1 MALEFKLPDIGEG
14 IAEGEIV
21 KWLVNEGDTVAEHQ
35 PVVEVMTDKAT
46 VEIPAPQAGRVT
58 ALKAKA
64 GDVVP
69 VGQVI
74 FVLDGVGNGKAAAD
88 ARGAPAQPAKPAS
101 APQFAPSAKKE
112 ERSAPPPP
120 QPQAKPAQ
128 EKHGEPPAP
137 LPPAPLP
144 KGGGGTL
151 GFKLPD
157 IGEGIAEGEIV
168 KWLVKEGDTVAEH
181 QPVVEVMTDKATVEI
196 PAPAAGRITA
206 LKVKAGEVVPIGT
219 VLFELARDGAG
230 APAAA
235 PAEPARGQASA
246 SPAAAPAR
254 SAPAAP
260 REPAE
265 RPTNGDGRVRA
276 VPSARRVARELGVD
290 LGQVSGSGRGG
301 IVRRADVEAFA
312 SSATSAPEAA
322 EAPAGTPQAAPA
334 KARPSFPPVSV
345 PAGERET
352 RTPFRGVRRKIAE
365 AMSRSVHTA
374 AHFSVVEELDVT
386 ELVRLR
392 EQAKR
397 VGEEHGVK
405 ITYMP
410 FIMKATALALARH
423 PELNGTL
430 DEEKQE
436 LVHFAYVNLGIATDT
451 KNGLIVP
458 VIRDVQAKGIL
469 QLAAELGD
477 LAERTRAG
485 KVRPDELQGGTFT
498 ITNAGNIGGIHATPI
513 INFPEIAI
521 LGVHRIMKKPGV
533 VETPQGDRI
542 EVRQYMNL
550 SASVDHR
557 LSDGAN
563 AARFLVTMKRLLEN
577 PGLLAL

>member
-21 KWLVNEGDTVAEHQ
+21 KWLVKPGDTVAEHQ

-46 VEIPAPQAGRVT
+46 VEIPAPQAGRISE
-58 ALKAKA
+58 LRAKV

-69 VGQVI
+69 VGQVL
-74 FVLDGVGNGKAAAD
+74 FVLES
-88 ARGAPAQPAKPAS
+88 GAPAKAATPAPAAAKPT
-101 APQFAPSAKKE
+101 APVPT
-112 ERSAPPPP
+112 
-120 QPQAKPAQ
+120 
-128 EKHGEPPAP
+128 PAP
-137 LPPAPLP
+137 TAPLP
-144 KGGGGTL
+144 KASGTTL
-151 GFKLPD
+151 AFKLPD

-196 PAPAAGRITA
+196 PAPAAGVIVA
-206 LKVKAGEVVPIGT
+206 MKAKAGQVVPIGT
-219 VLFELARDGAG
+219 VIFDLATTGAAG
-230 APAAA
+230 APATHAPQLVAAGA
-235 PAEPARGQASA
+235 PAMS
-246 SPAAAPAR
+246 SSAPAR
-254 SAPAAP
+254 AG
-260 REPAE
+260 
-265 RPTNGDGRVRA
+265 NGHVRA
-276 VPSARRVARELGVD
+276 VPSARRVARELNVD
-290 LGQVSGSGRGG
+290 LGAVSGSGRGG

-312 SSATSAPEAA
+312 SRSTQ
-322 EAPAGTPQAAPA
+322 APAAPPAPIAAPKPAPVAAPA
-334 KARPSFPPVSV
+334 AKPTFVPVSV
-345 PAGERET
+345 PAGARET

-365 AMSRSVHTA
+365 AMSRSKTTA
-374 AHFSVVEELDVT
+374 AHFTVVEELDVT

-392 EQAKR
+392 ETAKKH
-397 VGEEHGVK
+397 GEEQGIKV
-405 ITYMP
+405 TYMP

-423 PELNGTL
+423 PELNGML
-430 DEEKQE
+430 DEKAQE

-451 KNGLIVP
+451 PNGLIVP
-458 VIRDVQAKGIL
+458 VIREVQAKGIL
-469 QLAAELGD
+469 QLASELND
-477 LAERTRAG
+477 LAERTRSG

-498 ITNAGNIGGIHATPI
+498 ITNAGNIGGILATPI

-521 LGVHRIMKKPGV
+521 LGVHRIQKKPGV